1 MTSVMPQT
9 VMETVTETESTIDK
23 LKNSITPPAIR
34 SLAAFVFD
42 AANRQLLNASFAV
55 ALTILFVKL
64 AAVLKEMIV
73 AWRFGISDDLDAFTV
88 ALIVPFS
95 LISIVAAAFQSAFIP
110 VYVRVQELE
119 GTEAAQSLISNALTL
134 IIALFSLA
142 LILMLLAAPIYLHYL
157 APAFGEQK
165 YALTLKLT
173 GIIAPIL
180 IFSGISN
187 IFGAVLNAKNSF
199 VAVSLTPLITTVL
212 IVTALWFAA
221 RIEALAMAVKLG
233 AMCEVLWLGW
243 KLRKTGI
250 RFRLGLDIFN
260 VKLKETLRQ
269 AGSLMLGNFLLSGVG
284 VISVAIA
291 GSLAAGSV
299 SSFSYASKL
308 IALPNGLLATALG
321 ATLVPYFSRLSV
333 QSEWQQMRTTLHRFL
348 QLAFLLTLPI
358 AIIFMVFPQFITRQ
372 LFQRGAFAEND
383 VATVSTVLFCFAL
396 QLPFYV
402 GGVLSAR
409 LLQALQSNHDLLKV
423 SAASLLVN
431 IVLTLILSNL
441 FDVAGIALAVSLTYW
456 FSFFALYF
464 LARRRINLAECA

>member
-1 MTSVMPQT
+1 MTLVTPPAAM
-9 VMETVTETESTIDK
+9 VTVTENTIDK
-23 LKNSITPPAIR
+23 LKNSTTPSGIR

-55 ALTILFVKL
+55 ALTIVLVKL
-64 AAVLKEMIV
+64 AAIIKEMIV
-73 AWRFGISDDLDAFTV
+73 AWRFGVGDDLDAFAV

-95 LISIVAAAFQSAFIP
+95 LVNIVAASFQSAFIP
-110 VYVRVQELE
+110 VYIRVQETE
-119 GTEAAQSLISNALTL
+119 GIEAAQSLIANALTL
-134 IIALFSLA
+134 ILALFSLT
-142 LILMLLAAPIYLHYL
+142 LVLMLLAAPFYLHYL

-165 YALTLKLT
+165 YLLTLKLT

-180 IFSGISN
+180 IFSGLSN
-187 IFGAVLNAKNSF
+187 IFGAVLNARNSF
-199 VAVSLTPLITTVL
+199 VPVSLAPLITTVL
-212 IVTALWFAA
+212 IVAALWFVA
-221 RIEALAMAVKLG
+221 RIEALAMAVKVG

-243 KLRKTGI
+243 KLKKSGI
-250 RFRLGLDIFN
+250 RLRLGIDIFN
-260 VKLKETLRQ
+260 GKLKETLRQ
-269 AGSLMLGNFLLSGVG
+269 AASLMLGNFLLSGVG
-284 VISVAIA
+284 VMSVAVA
-291 GSLAAGSV
+291 GSLTAGSV
-299 SSFSYASKL
+299 ASFSYASKL

-333 QSEWQQMRTTLHRFL
+333 QSEWQQIRTTLHRFL

-358 AIIFMVFPQFITRQ
+358 AIILMVFPQFVSRLI
-372 LFQRGAFAEND
+372 FQRGAFSESAS
-383 VATVSTVLFCFAL
+383 ATVSTVLFCFAL

-409 LLQALQSNHDLLKV
+409 LLQALQSNNDLLKV

-431 IVLTLILSNL
+431 IVLTMILSNL